1 MGATHAPLIHP
12 SSSIYNKK
20 IDFKQ
25 KSVSDVTSKAPFCL
39 KSIFLSKRGGQRGD
53 EGRIF
58 SISLNY
64 FNRPQL
70 YFNWCVN
77 LNSKYVILFKQCL
90 AYEIELGE
98 DTLKEMKE

>member
-53 EGRIF
+53 EGRI
-58 SISLNY
+58 
-64 FNRPQL
+64 